1 MTNHALEVTAL
12 KNAIQKLK
20 KRSGFT
26 LAETLMTVL
35 ILLMV
40 SSVVAGGIPAA
51 VTAYSKA
58 VDAANAQVLISTTV
72 NALRAELCTA
82 KDVQIKTDENDQTVI
97 FYISPTTGSKTKIF
111 IGNDKDGESTILVW
125 DFLNYDGTERSTDTQ
140 RRLVTKS
147 AATKNLQIALTN
159 DEEDGKPFKWAE
171 GKENEVIVFDGLE
184 VTKDGKTVASIDE
197 LYIRCLGVDLTQRTG
212 G

>member
-1 MTNHALEVTAL
+1 MIE
-12 KNAIQKLK
+12 KLK
-20 KRSGFT
+20 RASGFT

-40 SSVVAGGIPAA
+40 SGVVAGGIPAA

-82 KDVQIKTDENDQTVI
+82 KDVQIKTDDQNAI

-125 DFLNYDGTERSTDTQ
+125 DFLNYDGTERSTETQ

-147 AATKNLQIALTN
+147 AATKNLQIKFTN
-159 DEEDGKPFKWAE
+159 DKPFDWAD
-171 GKENEVIVFDGLE
+171 GKENEVIEFSEL
-184 VTKDGKTVASIDE
+184 TIMKDNTPVASIDN